1 MLLTVFI
8 NGRAK
13 LPENCEAWNAD
24 FDRQTEKS
32 VEDKR
37 MATDLSIENFGSM
50 IDNIIAGIC
59 FFEYENGKFTPIY
72 INEGFFRM
80 LGYSRVQGM
89 KYVNKVDRSIIPE
102 DLPTFYQAI
111 EDVLKDD
118 GVVDVEFR
126 SVTGNG
132 GLRWLHLRAN
142 LYAREGKKYTIVS
155 IVEDVT
161 ERKTVEEELQRQAER
176 LHILSEAEGE
186 KIIDYNVKTD
196 VMTIRASD
204 DYGMAEDEILN
215 KYLEKFDE
223 STIFEEDVPYYRAV
237 LDGLM
242 RSPKHDTIEFRV
254 KRFDKDFTWYQ
265 LNLTSLLGAEGYVTR
280 IVGRMINI
288 HERKMRE
295 MELLLR
301 AEKDALTGLYNQGA
315 TEQLIRSAI
324 EDSGENDLSAMMI
337 IDLDNFKEANDL
349 LGHANGDQLL
359 EQAAGML
366 DDMFKGGDV
375 IGRIGGDEFL
385 VYMRNLTTI
394 SDADEMAGN
403 IVKKLKFDYDFEGQ
417 PIRVTCS
424 VGVAVYPYHG
434 ETYEALFEKAD
445 RAVYTV
451 KANGKEGYR
460 VYHAASTTVY
470 HANRKVGYDMAKTLD
485 SERNI
490 EDQVM
495 QILFE
500 DRVLESALRS
510 SIELMTAK
518 YQFHRGYICGNDSLP
533 ISRTIQFSVKGYATG
548 KESDEHYELK
558 RAVNEILYAF
568 FPSVTMIHDYDLV
581 AEEMRDFFRAEG
593 IKSMLYYPLTSK
605 GEFQGAIVFE
615 NHEDV
620 QMELKKSEME
630 EIRSLFRIMEA
641 NILQIG
647 LMDRLQNFVTQVAVF
662 DNLDSY
668 VYVVNRDT
676 YEISFINKKV
686 VMNSPDVKIGDI
698 CYKALQNR
706 ETPCENCILKNLD
719 KTDAHCRC
727 TEELFN
733 YSLRSWTRSSAS
745 WLECREEGGLVLINS
760 FDISEYFMG

>member
-1 MLLTVFI
+1 
-8 NGRAK
+8 
-13 LPENCEAWNAD
+13 
-24 FDRQTEKS
+24 
-32 VEDKR
+32 

-50 IDNIIAGIC
+50 IDNVIAGIC
-59 FFEYENGKFTPIY
+59 FFEYEDGKLTPIY

-80 LGYSRVQGM
+80 LGYSRIQGM
-89 KYVNKVDRSIIPE
+89 KYLERLDLSIIPE
-102 DLPTFYQAI
+102 DLPNFYQAI
-111 EDVLKDD
+111 DDVLKDD

-126 SVTGNG
+126 TVTGSG
-132 GLRWLHLRAN
+132 GLRWIHVRGN

-161 ERKTVEEELQRQAER
+161 ERKIVEEELQRQAER

-204 DYGMAEDEILN
+204 DYGMAKDEIIN
-215 KYLEKFDE
+215 KYLAKFSEK
-223 STIFEEDVPYYRAV
+223 TIFEEDVAYYRAV

-242 RSPKHDTIEFRV
+242 RSPKHDTIEFRI
-254 KRFDKDFTWYQ
+254 KRFDEDYTWYQ

-288 HERKMRE
+288 NERKMRE
-295 MELLLR
+295 MDLLLR

-324 EDSGENDLSAMMI
+324 EGSGENDLSALMI

-359 EQAAGML
+359 EQTAGIL
-366 DDMFKGGDV
+366 NDMFKGGDV

-394 SDADEMAGN
+394 SDADEMAGD
-403 IVKKLKFDYDFEGQ
+403 IVKKVKFELDFEGQ
-417 PIRVTCS
+417 PIHVTCS

-434 ETYEALFEKAD
+434 ETYETLFEKAD

-460 VYHAASTTVY
+460 VYHAATTTVY
-470 HANRKVGYDMAKTLD
+470 HANRKVGYDMSKTLD

-510 SIELMTAK
+510 SIELMTAR

-533 ISRTIQFSVKGYATG
+533 ISRTIQFSVKGYAVG

-620 QMELKKSEME
+620 QMELKTSEME

-668 VYVVNRDT
+668 VYVVSPDT

-706 ETPCENCILKNLD
+706 DTPCENCILKNLD

-745 WLECREEGGLVLINS
+745 WLECREEGGLALINS